1 MHKSLN
7 EVAKRKT
14 EIIVKGDIQGL
25 QTILNDENKHIKAIQ
40 QLNNLMLQA
49 GESFLTQLGSPEPL
63 SLSVVIQHAENE
75 KEILAQKKE
84 QLEDQISLLRKQN
97 TLNQELLEQ
106 SLQFVNL
113 SLDML
118 MPDMDSFNYGRSDE
132 SDQEMNKKTRSIFD
146 SKA

>member
-14 EIIVKGDIQGL
+14 DIIVKGDIQGL

-49 GESFLTQLGSPEPL
+49 GESFLAQVGSPEPI
-63 SLSVVIQHAENE
+63 SLSAVIQYAENDKQHLLE
-75 KEILAQKKE
+75 KKA
-84 QLEDQISLLRKQN
+84 QLEDQMSLLRKQN
-97 TLNQELLEQ
+97 SLNQELLEQ

-118 MPDMDSFNYGRSDE
+118 IPDIDSMNYGRSEE
-132 SDQEMNKKTRSIFD
+132 SDQEINQKKRSIFD